1 MQSQYHLI
9 LYKYSH
15 HQVNCDVFR
24 AACEYSFVSL
34 LNNVNYLNSI
44 SCEFTLTVP
53 SIHSPCIVKALQFLL
68 KAHETITHKVS
79 FLECSSRFLYRLP
92 SCHTTNNGFVSPSQT
107 QSEYFSRLFL
117 RQRKMTTSLV
127 SFFLFTSLW
136 SHLVYALREAKNSS
150 GFKRENR

>member
-1 MQSQYHLI
+1 MQLQYHLI

-15 HQVNCDVFR
+15 HQVNCVFR

-44 SCEFTLTVP
+44 SCQFTLTVP

-79 FLECSSRFLYRLP
+79 FLECSSSFLYRFP
-92 SCHTTNNGFVSPSQT
+92 PCRTTNYGFVSPSPDPIRVLLQT
-107 QSEYFSRLFL
+107 FPSAAEDDDILGEFFSLHL
-117 RQRKMTTSLV
+117 SMV
-127 SFFLFTSLW
+127 SFGLCAQRGKEQFRL
-136 SHLVYALREAKNSS
+136 
-150 GFKRENR
+150 